1 VQQAISIQVANRLGI
16 AAVPEPA
23 SWALLILG
31 FGVVGVAARRQ
42 RAMAA

>member
-1 VQQAISIQVANRLGI
+1 MANAALGMV
-16 AAVPEPA
+16 AVPESA

-42 RAMAA
+42 RATAD